1 MMRVRL
7 ISVAGL
13 QLLGGLIDV
22 LLVLGERQLIKLDMD
37 AVAATTIYGLALSVI
52 DSRYVIK
59 SFFLIFF
66 PRLFVLHLKP
76 Q

>member
-22 LLVLGERQLIKLDMD
+22 LLVLGERQVIKLDMD
-37 AVAATTIYGLALSVI
+37 AVATTTIYGLGIGLLLCDQIVLP
-52 DSRYVIK
+52 Y
-59 SFFLIFF
+59 IF
-66 PRLFVLHLKP
+66 PSP
-76 Q
+76 S